1 MPTITIALDGP
12 RRRDLKLVAG
22 DQATITLVVYAKDGD
37 PSPVTVTTPTLTPS
51 PDWGAASFPVGSL
64 FTVTDTYPGRHW
76 YRLYGTIG
84 GVRTM
89 LAYGVMEIFG
99 GDANYPSGN
108 DYGWGY
114 WGWGY
119 PW

>member
-1 MPTITIALDGP
+1 MPTITVALDGP

-22 DQATITLVVYAKDGD
+22 DQTIITVVVYAADGD
-37 PSPVTVTTPTLTPS
+37 AAPATVTTPTLTPY

-64 FTVTDTYPGRHW
+64 FTVADTYPGRHW

-84 GVRTM
+84 GARTM
-89 LAYGVMEIFG
+89 LAYGVMEVFG
-99 GDANYPSGN
+99 GDSNYPSGD